1 MKFIIDAQLPKLL
14 AQWLRDRGYDAIHTL
29 ELPDK
34 NRTGDD
40 MINQISLQEQR
51 IVISKDSD
59 FYHRYFRQLEPHKL
73 IYLTTG
79 NISNADLLTLF
90 DKNLERIITTIEYS
104 SVIEITRTKIITI
117 D

>member
-14 AQWLRDRGYDAIHTL
+14 AQWLRERGYDAIHTL

-40 MINQISLQEQR
+40 IINQISLLEKR

-59 FYHRYFRQLEPHKL
+59 FYNRYFRKVEPYKL

-79 NISNADLLTLF
+79 NIPNPELLTLF
-90 DKNLERIITTIEYS
+90 EKNLERIISAIEYNY
-104 SVIEITRTKIITI
+104 VVEITRTKIITI